1 MKKILNILKWP
12 VVYWFEFI
20 TEFRLWIVFKK
31 ITKRKKNTL
40 KLEESGLRVD
50 WLGRVYGVINIPDEV
65 MGAAE
70 QIQQAYVLKE
80 MGRFGDV
87 MKELKLS
94 NIVYP
99 QMQEIE
105 GAGAYLV
112 IFWPVLDRLNIFSIL
127 GGILGTALY
136 SFVVYL
142 IIRITL
148 IYGIFSKLIN
158 WISEII

>member
-20 TEFRLWIVFKK
+20 NEFRLWFVFKK
-31 ITKRKKNTL
+31 ITKRRKNTI
-40 KLEESGLRVD
+40 KLEETGLRVD

-65 MGAAE
+65 LGAAE

-87 MKELKLS
+87 MTELKLS

-127 GGILGTALY
+127 GGILGTAVY
-136 SFVVYL
+136 SFIIYL
-142 IIRITL
+142 IFRIF
-148 IYGIFSKLIN
+148 IFYGIISNLIS
-158 WISEII
+158 WVSDII

>member
-1 MKKILNILKWP
+1 MKKTLNILKWP

-20 TEFRLWIVFKK
+20 NEFRLWFVFKK
-31 ITKRKKNTL
+31 ITKRRKNTI
-40 KLEESGLRVD
+40 KLEETGLRVD

-65 MGAAE
+65 LGAAE

-87 MKELKLS
+87 MTELKLS

-127 GGILGTALY
+127 GGILGTAVY
-136 SFVVYL
+136 SFIIYL
-142 IIRITL
+142 IFRIF
-148 IYGIFSKLIN
+148 IFYGIISNLIS
-158 WISEII
+158 WVSDII